1 MTNLLC
7 LLYNYIFMYCRDFK
21 LLYVVVMLN
30 IWLDAGK
37 KKDQGGS
44 GKNVKLAKFAVH
56 LMSDLSSKQ
65 D

>member
-1 MTNLLC
+1 
-7 LLYNYIFMYCRDFK
+7 MYCRDFK

-30 IWLDAGK
+30 IWLDAEK

-44 GKNVKLAKFAVH
+44 RKNVKLAKFAVH